1 MNYNELCEYYA
12 KKIFGENYLK
22 HSGYQSKK
30 MLIEKVASYLFDLSI
45 QAIAGFDIR
54 TTYILRQHYGILN
67 DGEHQTLRKIGN
79 TIDRT
84 PERIRQIIIRT
95 ENSLCW
101 KIYHGQLLEDKLKKP
116 SSLEL
121 SEKYLSLK
129 SKTLG
134 ELELPNRIFTSL
146 SRMGIKTLNELLTF
160 SKEDLF
166 KHCGF
171 SKETLKLLELKMESM
186 GLRFIDDLS
195 KEEKEELLLTY
206 SLEDKLILSSSLIN
220 SNEMLNIFRNKQKYG
235 NKPLKTIG
243 EVLDFVNN
251 TKQIIPN
258 QVLDDL
264 SDLEL
269 PVSINKRLDYV
280 LMGAETLEQ
289 RIQMITDQNYS
300 FNTLITINLE
310 YLGLN
315 GKIVGAFTSCGFN
328 TIGDLLKLN
337 LTDLNKIR
345 GLGIKGKEDII
356 NSIHGLGLYFK
367 DEVEI
372 LKVYSDVIREQ
383 LNNSSSGLTLKK
395 VKSN

>member
-1 MNYNELCEYYA
+1 M
-12 KKIFGENYLK
+12 
-22 HSGYQSKK
+22 
-30 MLIEKVASYLFDLSI
+30 
-45 QAIAGFDIR
+45 
-54 TTYILRQHYGILN
+54 
-67 DGEHQTLRKIGN
+67 
-79 TIDRT
+79 
-84 PERIRQIIIRT
+84 
-95 ENSLCW
+95 
-101 KIYHGQLLEDKLKKP
+101 EDKLKKP

-166 KHCGF
+166 KHGGF

-220 SNEMLNIFRNKQKYG
+220 SNEMLNIFRDKQKYG

>member
-12 KKIFGENYLK
+12 KKIFGEDYLK
-22 HSGYQSKK
+22 HSGYESKK
-30 MLIEKVASYLFDLSI
+30 KLIEKVVSDLFDLSI

-79 TIDRT
+79 TIDKS
-84 PERIRQIIIRT
+84 PERIRQIIKKT
-95 ENSLCW
+95 EYLLCRN
-101 KIYHGQLLEDKLKKP
+101 ICYGQLLRKP

-121 SEKYLSLK
+121 SEKYFDLK

-134 ELELPNRIFTSL
+134 ELKLPNRIFVSL

-166 KHCGF
+166 KHGGF
-171 SKETLKLLELKMESM
+171 SKETLKLLGLKMESM

-206 SLEDKLILSSSLIN
+206 SLEDKLSLSSSFID

-235 NKPLKTIG
+235 NKSLKTIG

-251 TKQIIPN
+251 TKQIIPS
-258 QVLDDL
+258 QVLADL
-264 SDLEL
+264 SDLGL

-300 FNTLITINLE
+300 FDTIITINLE

-315 GKIVGAFTSCGFN
+315 GKSVGAFAACGFH

-337 LTDLNKIR
+337 ITDLNEINR
-345 GLGIKGKEDII
+345 LGIKGKEDII
-356 NSIHGLGLYFK
+356 NSIHELGLYFK
-367 DEVEI
+367 DEVEA
-372 LKVYSDVIREQ
+372 LKAYSDAIREQ
-383 LNNSSSGLTLKK
+383 LSDCSSDLILKK

>member
-1 MNYNELCEYYA
+1 M
-12 KKIFGENYLK
+12 
-22 HSGYQSKK
+22 
-30 MLIEKVASYLFDLSI
+30 
-45 QAIAGFDIR
+45 
-54 TTYILRQHYGILN
+54 
-67 DGEHQTLRKIGN
+67 
-79 TIDRT
+79 
-84 PERIRQIIIRT
+84 
-95 ENSLCW
+95 
-101 KIYHGQLLEDKLKKP
+101 EDKLKKP

-166 KHCGF
+166 KHGGF

-264 SDLEL
+264 SD
-269 PVSINKRLDYV
+269 
-280 LMGAETLEQ
+280 
-289 RIQMITDQNYS
+289 
-300 FNTLITINLE
+300 
-310 YLGLN
+310 
-315 GKIVGAFTSCGFN
+315 
-328 TIGDLLKLN
+328 
-337 LTDLNKIR
+337 
-345 GLGIKGKEDII
+345 
-356 NSIHGLGLYFK
+356 
-367 DEVEI
+367 
-372 LKVYSDVIREQ
+372 
-383 LNNSSSGLTLKK
+383 
-395 VKSN
+395 

>member
-12 KKIFGENYLK
+12 KKIFGEDYLK
-22 HSGYQSKK
+22 HSGYESKK
-30 MLIEKVASYLFDLSI
+30 KLIEKVVSDLFDLSI

-79 TIDRT
+79 TIDKS
-84 PERIRQIIIRT
+84 PERIRQIIKKT
-95 ENSLCW
+95 EYLLCRN
-101 KIYHGQLLEDKLKKP
+101 ICYGQLLKKP

-121 SEKYLSLK
+121 SEKYLDLK

-134 ELELPNRIFTSL
+134 ELKLPNRIFVSL
-146 SRMGIKTLNELLTF
+146 SRIGIKTLNELLTF
-160 SKEDLF
+160 SIDDLF
-166 KHCGF
+166 KYGGF

-206 SLEDKLILSSSLIN
+206 SLEDKLSLSSSFID

-235 NKPLKTIG
+235 NKFLKTIG

-251 TKQIIPN
+251 TKQIIPS

-264 SDLEL
+264 SDLGL

-280 LMGAETLEQ
+280 LMSAETLEQ

-300 FNTLITINLE
+300 FDTIITINLE

-315 GKIVGAFTSCGFN
+315 GKIVGAFAACGFH

-337 LTDLNKIR
+337 ITDLSKINR
-345 GLGIKGKEDII
+345 LGIKGKEDII
-356 NSIHGLGLYFK
+356 NSIHELGLYFK
-367 DEVEI
+367 DEVEV
-372 LKVYSDVIREQ
+372 LKAYSDAIRE
-383 LNNSSSGLTLKK
+383 
-395 VKSN
+395 

>member
-12 KKIFGENYLK
+12 KKIFGEDYLK

-30 MLIEKVASYLFDLSI
+30 ELIKKVASDLFDLNI

-67 DGEHQTLRKIGN
+67 NGEHQTLRKIGN

-84 PERIRQIIIRT
+84 PQRIRQIIIRT
-95 ENSLCW
+95 ENSLCL
-101 KIYHGQLLEDKLKKP
+101 KICNGQLFEDKLQKP

-121 SEKYLSLK
+121 SEKYLDLK

-166 KHCGF
+166 KHGGF

-186 GLRFIDDLS
+186 GLRFI
-195 KEEKEELLLTY
+195 
-206 SLEDKLILSSSLIN
+206 
-220 SNEMLNIFRNKQKYG
+220 
-235 NKPLKTIG
+235 
-243 EVLDFVNN
+243 
-251 TKQIIPN
+251 
-258 QVLDDL
+258 DDL

-372 LKVYSDVIREQ
+372 LKVYSDAIREQ

>member
-12 KKIFGENYLK
+12 KKIFGEDYLK

-30 MLIEKVASYLFDLSI
+30 ELIKKVASDLFDLNI

-67 DGEHQTLRKIGN
+67 NGEHQTLRKIGN

-84 PERIRQIIIRT
+84 PQRIRQIIIRT
-95 ENSLCW
+95 ENSLCL
-101 KIYHGQLLEDKLKKP
+101 KICNGQLFEDKLQKP

-121 SEKYLSLK
+121 SEKYLDLK

-166 KHCGF
+166 KHGGF

-206 SLEDKLILSSSLIN
+206 SLEDKLSLSSSLIN

-372 LKVYSDVIREQ
+372 LKVYSDAIREQ

>member
-12 KKIFGENYLK
+12 KKIFGEDYLK
-22 HSGYQSKK
+22 HSGYESKK
-30 MLIEKVASYLFDLSI
+30 ELIEKVVSDLFDLSI

-67 DGEHQTLRKIGN
+67 DGEHKTLRKIGN
-79 TIDRT
+79 TIDKS
-84 PERIRQIIIRT
+84 PERIRQIIKKT
-95 ENSLCW
+95 EYLLCRN
-101 KIYHGQLLEDKLKKP
+101 ICYGQLLRKP
-116 SSLEL
+116 SSLKL
-121 SEKYLSLK
+121 SEKYFDLK

-134 ELELPNRIFTSL
+134 ELKLPNRIFVSL

-166 KHCGF
+166 KHGGF

-206 SLEDKLILSSSLIN
+206 SLEDKLSLSSSFID

-235 NKPLKTIG
+235 NKSLKTIG

-251 TKQIIPN
+251 TKQIIPS
-258 QVLDDL
+258 QVLADL
-264 SDLEL
+264 SDLGL

-280 LMGAETLEQ
+280 LMSAETLEQ

-300 FNTLITINLE
+300 FDTIITINLE

-315 GKIVGAFTSCGFN
+315 GKIVGAFAACGFH

-337 LTDLNKIR
+337 ITDLNEINR
-345 GLGIKGKEDII
+345 LGIKGKEDII
-356 NSIHGLGLYFK
+356 NSIHELGLYFK
-367 DEVEI
+367 DEVEA
-372 LKVYSDVIREQ
+372 LKAYSDAIREQ
-383 LNNSSSGLTLKK
+383 LSDCSSDLILKK

>member
-1 MNYNELCEYYA
+1 MNYNELCDYYA
-12 KKIFGENYLK
+12 KKIFGEDYLK

-30 MLIEKVASYLFDLSI
+30 ELIEKVASDLFDLSI

-79 TIDRT
+79 TIDKS
-84 PERIRQIIIRT
+84 PERIRQIIKKT
-95 ENSLCW
+95 EYLLCRN
-101 KIYHGQLLEDKLKKP
+101 ICYGQLLKKP

-121 SEKYLSLK
+121 SEKYLDLK

-134 ELELPNRIFTSL
+134 ELKLPNRIFVSL

-160 SKEDLF
+160 SKEDLS
-166 KHCGF
+166 KHGGF

-186 GLRFIDDLS
+186 GLRFIDDLG

-206 SLEDKLILSSSLIN
+206 SLEDKLSLSSSFID

-235 NKPLKTIG
+235 NKSLKTIG

-251 TKQIIPN
+251 TDQIIPS

-264 SDLEL
+264 RDLEL

-280 LMGAETLEQ
+280 LMSAETLEQ
-289 RIQMITDQNYS
+289 RIQMITEQNYS
-300 FNTLITINLE
+300 FDTLITINLE

-315 GKIVGAFTSCGFN
+315 GKIVGAFNSCGFH

-337 LTDLNKIR
+337 ITDLNKINR
-345 GLGIKGKEDII
+345 LGKKGTEDII

-367 DEVEI
+367 DEVEV
-372 LKVYSDVIREQ
+372 LKVYSDTIREQ
-383 LNNSSSGLTLKK
+383 LSDCSSGLTLKK